1 MMVTMRAKRVGTVA
15 VVGVLM
21 LTAACS
27 GSSKGAS
34 STDSA
39 FGDPG
44 SCTVVELSSSPEK
57 IDLMNALAKSFNGSD
72 KAKVNGT
79 CIFVRPNKVSSGAA
93 ATALATSWDESTTG
107 HRPVIWS
114 PAGSIW
120 GQYVNLRLG
129 QAGQRPIVGE
139 GKSFMLTPLVIAMP
153 EPMAQAIGYP
163 GTPIGWEDILKLAKD
178 QQGWSTFGHAEWG
191 PFKLGKT
198 NPNFSTSGLNQL
210 VAQASAAARKNP
222 VTLEDLDRPE
232 VQAFTEGVE
241 SAVVHY
247 GDTTLTFL
255 NNLYKADQ
263 RGNALSY
270 VSAVAV
276 EEKSVIDYN
285 QGNPD
290 GILDAGEQ
298 PRPPRIPLVAIY
310 PKEGTLFSN
319 SPMFVLDAPWVEQR
333 QKDAAQV
340 FISYLQEPDN
350 QRQVLQYHFR
360 PGNTAVPIGDPIT
373 AANHVDPNQP
383 QTLLEVPDAQVVG
396 RLLEKWSS
404 QRKKAKVTLVLD
416 VSGSMG
422 DSADPA
428 NASVGTK
435 LDLAKAAV
443 LASLD
448 QFAADDL
455 VALDIFTTGL
465 GDRGDQDLIQLQPFG
480 RIGDTAEQLRQ
491 KVQGLQPLNSTPLY
505 SVTKKAYDQALAAY
519 DPTRINAVVVLT
531 DGMNDDG
538 NKDDDQ
544 RQLQDLIS
552 SLRSGN
558 EGQASRPVRVF
569 TIGYGKDAD
578 AAVLKSIAEAASSA
592 SYLAKDPKT
601 INAVL
606 TAVISNF

>member
-1 MMVTMRAKRVGTVA
+1 
-15 VVGVLM
+15 
-21 LTAACS
+21 
-27 GSSKGAS
+27 
-34 STDSA
+34 
-39 FGDPG
+39 
-44 SCTVVELSSSPEK
+44 
-57 IDLMNALAKSFNGSD
+57 
-72 KAKVNGT
+72 
-79 CIFVRPNKVSSGAA
+79 
-93 ATALATSWDESTTG
+93 
-107 HRPVIWS
+107 
-114 PAGSIW
+114 
-120 GQYVNLRLG
+120 LRLG